1 MIIDQ
6 EYSIRILIAIKN
18 DVKISGIGETEYGTG
33 ELNLEDVLSSL
44 RRLKQGGI
52 DKPKLRELLTNLVER
67 GHLEILEGKK
77 QAKPQSKGTYKLTA
91 EANTLLEQHAK
102 FNI

>member
-1 MIIDQ
+1 MINDN
-6 EYSIRILIAIKN
+6 EYSIRILLAIKY
-18 DVKISGIGETEYGTG
+18 DVKRFENGEFRYGTG

-44 RRLKQGGI
+44 KRLKQGGI
-52 DKPKLRELLTNLVER
+52 NKTKLRELLTNLVER

-77 QAKPQSKGTYKLTA
+77 QAKPQSKGSYKLTA
-91 EANTLLEQHAK
+91 EGITLLENYAK

>member
-1 MIIDQ
+1 MITDR
-6 EYSIRILIAIKN
+6 EYSIRILLAIKN
-18 DVKISGIGETEYGTG
+18 DVKYFENGESRYGAG
-33 ELNLEDVLSSL
+33 ELNLEDVLL
-44 RRLKQGGI
+44 ALKRLKQGGI
-52 DKPKLRELLTNLVER
+52 NKTKLREILTSLVER

-102 FNI
+102 FSI

>member
-1 MIIDQ
+1 MITNG
-6 EYSIRILIAIKN
+6 EYGIRILGAIKN

-33 ELNLEDVLSSL
+33 ELNASDVLSAL
-44 RRLKQGGI
+44 QRNKQGGI
-52 DKPKLRELLTNLVER
+52 DKTRLRELLTNLVER

-77 QAKPQSKGTYKLTA
+77 QAKPQSKGSYKLTA
-91 EANTLLEQHAK
+91 EGITLLENYAK

>member
-1 MIIDQ
+1 MITDG
-6 EYSIRILIAIKN
+6 EHRIRILIAIKN

-52 DKPKLRELLTNLVER
+52 DKTKLRELLTNLVER

-77 QAKPQSKGTYKLTA
+77 QAKPQSKGSYKLTA
-91 EANTLLEQHAK
+91 EGITLLENYH
-102 FNI
+102 NNWS